1 MLNRLYV
8 LEKNSNIVNIITIEI
23 TVFYL
28 DLF

>member
-23 TVFYL
+23 TVFYF

>member
-23 TVFYL
+23 TVFYF
-28 DLF
+28 DFF